1 MPEELREQ
9 VPLMKEMLT
18 AMGIKL
24 FQKQDMRQMTF
35 WELWL
40 SEVKKKEWMLQSC
53 QVIEIFFSWQQKKL

>member
-1 MPEELREQ
+1 M
-9 VPLMKEMLT
+9 
-18 AMGIKL
+18 I
-24 FQKQDMRQMTF
+24 F